1 MANTKTKKTE
11 EVVDKVVKEKTE
23 AKVVKQPKEEKSNNF
38 EEDGTYKLDLSKI
51 NKQNESAQESK
62 TKKVDVDKSTET
74 DKEVDKKEE
83 NKDGEKEKE
92 EVTQPVLEEITSEE
106 TESDKEATDKIKTD
120 QVEIEKEE
128 IKENTPGMELP
139 ENINKV
145 VDFMNETGGTLED
158 YVRLN
163 VDYSKTDDSTLLE
176 EYYRQT
182 KPHLSADERNFLVE
196 DKFSYNED
204 IDEAKDVKR
213 KKLAFKEAV
222 AEARHSLEQMKGKY
236 YDEIKMGSKLP
247 PEQQKAIDFFNRYNK
262 EQEQVKKLTNKQQAH
277 FDKKTNEVFNNE
289 FKGFEFSVGD
299 KKYRYNIKDVEANKT
314 AQSNVLNVFSPYI
327 DKNNLLNN
335 ASGYH
340 KSLFAARNPDAIANH
355 FYQQGKA
362 DAISEIT
369 KDSKNINMDPRK
381 ADTSSVDAGGIKY
394 KVVSG
399 DDSSKLKLKLKNY

>member
-38 EEDGTYKLDLSKI
+38 KEDGTYKLDLSKI
-51 NKQNESAQESK
+51 NKQNESVQESK
-62 TKKVDVDKSTET
+62 TKKADVDKSTET

-83 NKDGEKEKE
+83 NKEGKKEKE
-92 EVTQPVLEEITSEE
+92 EVTQPVLQEITSEE
-106 TESDKEATDKIKTD
+106 TESDKEATDEIKTD

-182 KPHLSADERNFLVE
+182 KPHLSAEERNFLVE

-204 IDEAKDVKR
+204 IDEVKDVKR

-222 AEARHSLEQMKGKY
+222 AEARNSLEQMKGKY

-247 PEQQKAIDFFNRYNK
+247 PEHQKAR
-262 EQEQVKKLTNKQQAH
+262 
-277 FDKKTNEVFNNE
+277 
-289 FKGFEFSVGD
+289 
-299 KKYRYNIKDVEANKT
+299 
-314 AQSNVLNVFSPYI
+314 
-327 DKNNLLNN
+327 
-335 ASGYH
+335 
-340 KSLFAARNPDAIANH
+340 
-355 FYQQGKA
+355 
-362 DAISEIT
+362 
-369 KDSKNINMDPRK
+369 
-381 ADTSSVDAGGIKY
+381 TS
-394 KVVSG
+394 
-399 DDSSKLKLKLKNY
+399 